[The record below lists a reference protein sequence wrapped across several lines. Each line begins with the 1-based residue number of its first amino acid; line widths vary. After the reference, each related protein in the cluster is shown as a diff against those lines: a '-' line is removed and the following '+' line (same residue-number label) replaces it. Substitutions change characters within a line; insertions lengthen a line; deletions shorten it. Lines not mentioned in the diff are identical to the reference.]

1 MRVRQPARPVLGH
14 SSCRAGQ
21 RVGRSIL
28 SHALFCC
35 SMIPACLSKNHLH
48 RSTQRGLRPGAYP
61 GNPRRSGPGSASRS
75 GALNE
80 GGGRTPCCCH
90 CVSQRRYGRSTKAG
104 GVPPAIRPQHP
115 PTTTAHTTL
124 NEGRGRTPGNPPPL
138 RSAGWSS
145 CGSLNEGRGRTP
157 GNPVGPSE
165 CGIRLSLAQRRP
177 GAYPRQS
184 MVSLPPAWRC
194 SGPLNEGRGRTP
206 GNPVRCPSIAPN
218 VDALN
223 EGRGRTPG
231 NPADIAEH
239 YPTAEPAQR
248 RPGAYPRQSQRILLH
263 HLPGITRSTKAGGVP
278 PAIPDS
284 GQDSTGGS
292 WRSTKAGGV
301 PPAILSPSPAQGPS
315 VSALNEGRG
324 RTPGNPCDAFG
335 PALRVSVAQRR
346 PGAYPRQSLAG

>member
-124 NEGRGRTPGNPPPL
+124 NEGRGRTPGNPRPHGWGC
-138 RSAGWSS
+138 RSGW
-145 CGSLNEGRGRTP
+145 R
-157 GNPVGPSE
+157 
-165 CGIRLSLAQRRP
+165 
-177 GAYPRQS
+177 
-184 MVSLPPAWRC
+184 
-194 SGPLNEGRGRTP
+194 
-206 GNPVRCPSIAPN
+206 
-218 VDALN
+218 
-223 EGRGRTPG
+223 
-231 NPADIAEH
+231 
-239 YPTAEPAQR
+239 
-248 RPGAYPRQSQRILLH
+248 
-263 HLPGITRSTKAGGVP
+263 RSTKAGGVP
-278 PAIPDS
+278 PAIPRRCDQPA
-284 GQDSTGGS
+284 GRRAG
-292 WRSTKAGGV
+292 RSTKAGGV
-301 PPAILSPSPAQGPS
+301 PPAIPLARA
-315 VSALNEGRG
+315 SA
-324 RTPGNPCDAFG
+324 AS
-335 PALRVSVAQRR
+335 A
-346 PGAYPRQSLAG
+346 